1 MKFFRLNVL
10 FPMAL
15 LAVGLMLVGCGKS
28 EVNKPEV
35 NKVRTAAVVIYTVP
49 QDIKYSSDPTDKE
62 TSLLNAMIQ
71 AAAAGDG
78 SRAATV
84 SHGTFTE
91 ALGSQSLPFRVLTAA
106 EMKRNAA
113 FNRLHQPPVMDD
125 EEKGLMGK
133 MTSMFGRGGPVDG
146 AAPDG
151 LNQYGLAQDWHNGN
165 PVMGTPEELQYIVD
179 SMKALNVDAALVVA
193 DPGYSFACE
202 ACVGGV
208 GAGSTGSAFMVT
220 MINRYGDPILS
231 TREWFATTDEQAAMA
246 AYAVNPL
253 EHDDLFAEHGRKMAE
268 VFAESFKEKMAE
280 E

>member
-1 MKFFRLNVL
+1 MTCFCKKIV
-10 FPMAL
+10 FPMVLL
-15 LAVGLMLVGCGKS
+15 LAGVFLVACGKS

-35 NKVRTAAVVIYTVP
+35 NKVRTAAVIIFTVP
-49 QDIKYSSDPTDKE
+49 QEIKYSADPTAKE
-62 TSLLNAMIQ
+62 TSLLNAVVQ
-71 AAAAGDG
+71 AAAAGNG
-78 SRAATV
+78 ARAATI

-91 ALGSQSLPFRVLTAA
+91 ALAQQGLPFRVLTAA

-113 FNRLHQPPVMDD
+113 FNKLHVTPVMKS
-125 EEKGLMGK
+125 EEAGLMGK
-133 MTSMFGRGGPVDG
+133 MTSMFGRSGPVEG

-151 LNQYGLAQDWHNGN
+151 LNQYGLPQNWSDGN
-165 PVMGTPEELQYIVD
+165 PVLGTPEELQYIVD
-179 SMKALNVDAALVVA
+179 ATKALNVDAALVVA

-220 MINRYGDPILS
+220 MINRKGEPILS

-253 EHDDLFAEHGRKMAE
+253 EHDDLYAEHGRKMAA
-268 VFAESFKEKMAE
+268 VFADSFKERMAE